1 MGPVYLFVLVA
12 TATMDPASGRTS
24 WQTVG
29 YYETAAQCQT
39 ALIAAEKQVDRS
51 YVKLDCRPIRGVK

>member
-39 ALIAAEKQVDRS
+39 ARIEAEKSVDRS
-51 YVKLDCRPIRGVK
+51 YVRLDCRPIKATP

>member
-1 MGPVYLFVLVA
+1 MGPVYVFVLVA
-12 TATMDPASGRTS
+12 TVALDSGRTS

-39 ALIAAEKQVDRS
+39 ALLEAEKKVDRT
-51 YVKLDCRPIRGVK
+51 YVRLDCQPIKATP

>member
-1 MGPVYLFVLVA
+1 MGPVYMFVLVA
-12 TATMDPASGRTS
+12 TATLDSGRQS

-39 ALIAAEKQVDRS
+39 ARIQAEQQNREREHVR
-51 YVKLDCRPIRGVK
+51 LACHPIRAVP